1 MKNNKCIESKSL
13 GLIGTGKMLG
23 QPDRMLGITC
33 DGEASHYYIQTYEHM
48 NKRMILISYQ
58 SVIDSINKINN
69 ELLQWVIN
77 GIHEYL
83 VTSMSN
89 CRPQNLFAI
98 IDRLQNFLSSID
110 NSLIIDGAYW
120 LISWLLTNYPS
131 TTHWFITVYYIY
143 RYIQTGLAFSFKFKP
158 LSSWLWLLTCQSSL
172 SVKVSRNSGS
182 DLLIFTC
189 SAVKIDWSMKPLG
202 RGKQYQ
208 KVLHYLT
215 VEALC
220 VPWRVKDMLMM
231 MMMTLIL
238 EAIYSFSYL

>member
-1 MKNNKCIESKSL
+1 
-13 GLIGTGKMLG
+13 
-23 QPDRMLGITC
+23 MLGITC
-33 DGEASHYYIQTYEHM
+33 DGEASHYYIQTYNHV

-143 RYIQTGLAFSFKFKP
+143 GYIQTGFAFLFKFKP
-158 LSSWLWLLTCQSSL
+158 LFLETFRDCDYWRASH
-172 SVKVSRNSGS
+172 
-182 DLLIFTC
+182 
-189 SAVKIDWSMKPLG
+189 
-202 RGKQYQ
+202 
-208 KVLHYLT
+208 HYLWKFQET
-215 VEALC
+215 V
-220 VPWRVKDMLMM
+220 VQ
-231 MMMTLIL
+231 
-238 EAIYSFSYL
+238 IYWYLLVVL